1 MKINPS
7 FWTIIAYT
15 LVIATPFFHH
25 ESNAMNTSIIT
36 PNQCLGDGKTIVS
49 KDKGTFELGF
59 FTKSNKRYLGIWYA
73 NITIQTIVWVAN
85 GADPINDY
93 SPVTPPIL
101 ELKST
106 GSLVLTHKNVLV
118 WQTMS
123 SSPATAVRN
132 PVAELLDSGNLVIR
146 EENDTNPQRYLWQSF
161 DYPSNTMLAGMKLG
175 WDIRRNFNRK
185 ITAWKSDDNPEPGDF
200 SWSVMRYSYPEVYMT
215 KRTRKMY
222 RIGPWNGLRFS
233 GMPELRSNPIFN
245 FNFVST
251 AEEVYYTW
259 TLKDPSLTTI
269 AVLNQSAGGR
279 PRYVWSEADKSWR
292 TYSTLPGDYCDT
304 YGLCGPNGYCSITS
318 SPVCECLKGFKPKF
332 PKKWNS
338 MDWSQGCE
346 RNHPIRCNS
355 NGTNE
360 DGDGFVLLQRLK
372 VPDTEYTLVYKDI
385 DLNKCRAICLEN
397 CSCMAYTN
405 SDIRAG
411 GQGCVMWFHDLIDI
425 KLFPDGGQDLYVRL
439 RASELGADEH
449 RQKRMK
455 IIVGTTIAAAIISVT
470 TYSAYRF
477 RKKIAEKS
485 SKIEDNYE
493 SYVDDLD
500 LPLLNYSAIMVASNN
515 FSVKNKIGEGG
526 FGPVYLGK
534 LANEQEVAIK
544 RLSKSSIQ
552 GFSEFINEVKLIA
565 KLQHRNLV
573 KLIGCCIQG
582 QEKMLVYE
590 YMTNGSLDY
599 FIFDHSKGKLLNW
612 QKRNHIIGGIAR
624 GLMYLHQDSRLRI
637 VHRDLKASN
646 ILLDD
651 NLSSKISDFGMA
663 RPFRGEQNEEST
675 NKIVGT
681 FGYMAPEYLLD
692 GLFSVKSDVYSFG
705 VLLLEIISGKKNR
718 RSHAKQSS
726 LNLIDHTWALWKMGN
741 AFQIIDPNI
750 EDSCIESEVL
760 RFIHIALLCVQHCP
774 EDRPNMTSVVLM
786 LSSEMELDQPKEP
799 GFFTRR
805 ENVEANSCTSYPSSN
820 NEISITL
827 LTGR

>member
-7 FWTIIAYT
+7 FWTIIVYT

-36 PNQCLGDGKTIVS
+36 PNLCLGDGKTIVS

-85 GADPINDY
+85 GANPINDY

-101 ELKST
+101 ELKSN

-118 WQTMS
+118 WQTIS

-146 EENDTNPQRYLWQSF
+146 EDNDTNPQRYLWQSF

-185 ITAWKSDDNPEPGDF
+185 ITAWKTDDNPAPGDF
-200 SWSVMRYSYPEVYMT
+200 SWSVMRYNYPEVYMT
-215 KRTRKMY
+215 KRRRKMY

-279 PRYVWSEADKSWR
+279 PRYVWSEADESWR

-304 YGLCGPNGYCSITS
+304 YGLCGPNGYCSITA

-360 DGDGFVLLQRLK
+360 DGDGFVLLQGLK

-385 DLNKCRAICLEN
+385 DLNKCRAMCLEN

-405 SDIRAG
+405 SDIRGG

-425 KLFPDGGQDLYVRL
+425 KLFPDGGQELYVRL
-439 RASELGADEH
+439 RASDLGAEH
-449 RQKRMK
+449 TQKRMK
-455 IIVGTTIAAAIISVT
+455 IIVGTTIAAALISVT

-500 LPLLNYSAIMVASNN
+500 LPLLNYSTIMVASNN

-565 KLQHRNLV
+565 KLQHRNL
-573 KLIGCCIQG
+573 
-582 QEKMLVYE
+582 
-590 YMTNGSLDY
+590 
-599 FIFDHSKGKLLNW
+599 
-612 QKRNHIIGGIAR
+612 
-624 GLMYLHQDSRLRI
+624 
-637 VHRDLKASN
+637 
-646 ILLDD
+646 
-651 NLSSKISDFGMA
+651 
-663 RPFRGEQNEEST
+663 
-675 NKIVGT
+675 
-681 FGYMAPEYLLD
+681 
-692 GLFSVKSDVYSFG
+692 
-705 VLLLEIISGKKNR
+705 
-718 RSHAKQSS
+718 
-726 LNLIDHTWALWKMGN
+726 TWALWKMGN

>member
-1 MKINPS
+1 
-7 FWTIIAYT
+7 
-15 LVIATPFFHH
+15 
-25 ESNAMNTSIIT
+25 
-36 PNQCLGDGKTIVS
+36 
-49 KDKGTFELGF
+49 
-59 FTKSNKRYLGIWYA
+59 
-73 NITIQTIVWVAN
+73 
-85 GADPINDY
+85 
-93 SPVTPPIL
+93 
-101 ELKST
+101 
-106 GSLVLTHKNVLV
+106 
-118 WQTMS
+118 
-123 SSPATAVRN
+123 
-132 PVAELLDSGNLVIR
+132 
-146 EENDTNPQRYLWQSF
+146 
-161 DYPSNTMLAGMKLG
+161 
-175 WDIRRNFNRK
+175 
-185 ITAWKSDDNPEPGDF
+185 DF
-200 SWSVMRYSYPEVYMT
+200 SWSVMRYNYPEVYMT
-215 KRTRKMY
+215 KRRRKMY

-279 PRYVWSEADKSWR
+279 PRYVWSEADESWR

-304 YGLCGPNGYCSITS
+304 YGLCGPNGYCSITA

-360 DGDGFVLLQRLK
+360 DGDGFVLLQGLK

-385 DLNKCRAICLEN
+385 DLNKCRAMCLEN

-405 SDIRAG
+405 SDIRGG

-425 KLFPDGGQDLYVRL
+425 KLFPDGGQELYVRL
-439 RASELGADEH
+439 RASDLGAEH
-449 RQKRMK
+449 TQKRMK
-455 IIVGTTIAAAIISVT
+455 IIVGTTIAAALISVT

-500 LPLLNYSAIMVASNN
+500 LPLLNYSTIMVASNN

-646 ILLDD
+646 ILLDH
-651 NLSSKISDFGMA
+651 NLNSKISDFGMA
-663 RPFRGEQNEEST
+663 RLFRGEQNEEST

-681 FGYMAPEYLLD
+681 FGYMAPEYVLD